1 MGVPIRQPPL
11 VAQTLQ
17 LLRVL
22 YRVEKEGGGNRE
34 SIFNVRLAGC
44 RIKREEVH
52 EGTRERATKLL
63 FALDKKAREILQ
75 SRRGGTELV

>member
-34 SIFNVRLAGC
+34 SKFNVRLLGR
-44 RIKREEVH
+44 RIKRRKFTRE
-52 EGTRERATKLL
+52 TRERATKLL
-63 FALDKKAREILQ
+63 FALDEKAREILQ
-75 SRRGGTELV
+75 CRPGGTEFV

>member
-1 MGVPIRQPPL
+1 MGVSIRQPPL

-34 SIFNVRLAGC
+34 SIFNVRLAGG

-52 EGTRERATKLL
+52 EGTRE
-63 FALDKKAREILQ
+63 
-75 SRRGGTELV
+75 